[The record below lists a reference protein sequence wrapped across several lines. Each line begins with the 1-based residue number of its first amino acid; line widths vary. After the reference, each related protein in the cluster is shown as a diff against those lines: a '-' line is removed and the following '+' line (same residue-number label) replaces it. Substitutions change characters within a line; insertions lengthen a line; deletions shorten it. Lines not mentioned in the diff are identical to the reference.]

1 MRRLCPECNELIDEN
16 GACSAGCPNNE
27 FDEEAQDEA
36 DNYCDICG
44 AYLDPESLEVHD
56 CEEEE
61 EE

>member
-27 FDEEAQDEA
+27 FDSETHCTECGELYEDCECEDLEE
-36 DNYCDICG
+36 
-44 AYLDPESLEVHD
+44 EV
-56 CEEEE
+56 EEEE